1 MNEPTEFQARKAAS
15 CVWVV
20 FKRILAIIIILI
32 AAIGFLA
39 NATGLVGIWVVRQP
53 ARDTVTA
60 LATFVNGKLGL
71 VDQALVRVSARAD
84 QGRQALAQ
92 VNNAVSKLSDR
103 LEENSPLLT
112 SLTGVVR
119 DDLAPTIAEM
129 RAQAIALHDGIVSIN
144 AALGMLNS
152 FGFITVPTFTDELS
166 AVSERVDSVQS
177 DVQEL
182 RLAIHDARMGASANL
197 IVAVT
202 AQTIKTDNMIAQIKS
217 TAVKYQDAVAEKRK
231 QVTDLSQRL
240 LRVINLFAVS
250 LTGLFLVV
258 AAGQLLLIYVL
269 WQYVPR
275 GRFPLGPQV

>member
-71 VDQALVRVSARAD
+71 VDQALVR
-84 QGRQALAQ
+84 